1 MYSLLVLTSM
11 SWPLYFE
18 RFVSRSCTEA
28 SFCLRA
34 FCEAS
39 SAARAASRCRRSWRE
54 AVLDLLAEAGDLGEL
69 GLDALELGFGVVE
82 ADELLEVWVHGR
94 EEGDGGTVERH
105 STPAGGRGGGVGL
118 EGLEPSTSRL

>member
-1 MYSLLVLTSM
+1 M

-39 SAARAASRCRRSWRE
+39 SAALAASRCGAVARE
-54 AVLDLLAEAGDLGEL
+54 PVLDLLAAAGDLGEV
-69 GLDALELGFGVVE
+69 GLDALQLGFGVVE
-82 ADELLEVWVHGR
+82 ADELLEVRVHGR
-94 EEGDGGTVERH
+94 ERGRRGHGGAAFYT
-105 STPAGGRGGGVGL
+105 GGRRGAGEWAWKDSNLRLAGY
-118 EGLEPSTSRL
+118 EPAVLTS